1 MHINKRHRQQRAL
14 CPSFSGATKFVHGIE
29 IGTAEEDTEA
39 GTEVG
44 RRDWNEERRRE
55 RLESDSEDEVLES
68 KQRGL

>member
-1 MHINKRHRQQRAL
+1 
-14 CPSFSGATKFVHGIE
+14 VHGIE

-39 GTEVG
+39 GTEGG